1 MTLYSIFRSAHRKE
15 KRPVS
20 RVSRLSQP
28 KTSKLP
34 NGQIPAE
41 ILDLIYEQLPVLEQL
56 YFALTCKYLYD
67 HFVSFLK
74 TRDPDHAKLLIP
86 SEKRLPIYRNAE
98 LGKRP
103 RIQLL
108 RQLENERWKCCVVCM
123 NLHPRASFKP
133 SRHAK
138 KGSCC
143 NKCAILHDC
152 LPFAGLVDICPCLS
166 IAFNERQL
174 LLDILSSLEDSKTLF
189 PEDFIHDSQ
198 WMKLSHY
205 CKVTSHPYAQ
215 AAIKMEFYKDDYE
228 SIQVRNTYT
237 FDFPEGLAGVLSG
250 ICPHKETN
258 RWIKQFF
265 IEAGLDYS
273 AWGEKAFPTATK
285 RHMFKVVTERD
296 LGRKTWDK
304 RGWKVNR
311 NDRG

>member
-108 RQLENERWKCCVVCM
+108 RQLENERWKCCVV
-123 NLHPRASFKP
+123 F
-133 SRHAK
+133 
-138 KGSCC
+138 
-143 NKCAILHDC
+143 
-152 LPFAGLVDICPCLS
+152 DICPCLS

-215 AAIKMEFYKDDYE
+215 AAIKTEFYKDDYE
-228 SIQVRNTYT
+228 SIRVRNTYT
-237 FDFPEGLAGVLSG
+237 FDFPEGLA
-250 ICPHKETN
+250 
-258 RWIKQFF
+258 
-265 IEAGLDYS
+265 EAGLDYS

>member
-74 TRDPDHAKLLIP
+74 ARDPDHAKLLIP

-108 RQLENERWKCCVVCM
+108 RQLENERWKCCVVC
-123 NLHPRASFKP
+123 
-133 SRHAK
+133 
-138 KGSCC
+138 
-143 NKCAILHDC
+143 
-152 LPFAGLVDICPCLS
+152 LVDICPCLS

-215 AAIKMEFYKDDYE
+215 AAIKTEFYKDDYE
-228 SIQVRNTYT
+228 SIRVRNTYT
-237 FDFPEGLAGVLSG
+237 FDFPEGLAAILHRSG
-250 ICPHKETN
+250 I
-258 RWIKQFF
+258 
-265 IEAGLDYS
+265 GLLCM
-273 AWGEKAFPTATK
+273 GEKAFPTATK